1 MSAARP
7 LSRLE
12 LLRAMGTVMGAF
24 LLSRALGLLRELI
37 IGQQF
42 GTSGQL
48 DAYLAAFRIP
58 DLLFQLMAG
67 GALASAF
74 IPTFSG
80 FLAQEDERGAWYL
93 MSNVVNAL
101 LLLLAGLSVLAG
113 VFAPA
118 LVSHV
123 VAPGFPPER
132 QALTA
137 HLMRIM
143 LISPAVFGVSGVLM
157 GVLNSFGR
165 FLLPALAP
173 AAYNLC
179 IILGAWLLG
188 PRMGVQGLAL
198 GAVAGAW
205 LHLGVQLP
213 GLSRLRPRYTLA
225 LDLHFA
231 GLREVARL
239 MLPRSLGLG
248 IVQLNFL
255 VNTVLASGL
264 AAGSL
269 AALNYAWLLMLLPQG
284 ILAQA
289 VGTAVFPTLS
299 ALAAQ
304 ARLDEMR
311 ETLADTLRGL
321 LFLAF
326 PASVGLFFL
335 RRPLVEALF
344 QRGAFTVQSTDLVSA
359 ALAFYAFGLVAHSA
373 LEVIARAFYALH
385 DTLTPVLVGGLA
397 MLVNVVLGVAAVLA
411 LRHRP
416 DAHAYLALA
425 NTVATTAEAGILL
438 GLLRRRLEGL
448 GGETFSRA
456 LLRTVGATAAMG
468 AFLAL
473 LPHLAPHLGSL
484 AYLALGAAG
493 GALVYL
499 AAAALMGAR
508 EVALLLA
515 WARGRKG

>member
-1 MSAARP
+1 
-7 LSRLE
+7 
-12 LLRAMGTVMGAF
+12 
-24 LLSRALGLLRELI
+24 
-37 IGQQF
+37 
-42 GTSGQL
+42 
-48 DAYLAAFRIP
+48 
-58 DLLFQLMAG
+58 
-67 GALASAF
+67 
-74 IPTFSG
+74 
-80 FLAQEDERGAWYL
+80 
-93 MSNVVNAL
+93 
-101 LLLLAGLSVLAG
+101 
-113 VFAPA
+113 
-118 LVSHV
+118 
-123 VAPGFPPER
+123 
-132 QALTA
+132 
-137 HLMRIM
+137 
-143 LISPAVFGVSGVLM
+143 
-157 GVLNSFGR
+157 
-165 FLLPALAP
+165 
-173 AAYNLC
+173 
-179 IILGAWLLG
+179 
-188 PRMGVQGLAL
+188 
-198 GAVAGAW
+198 
-205 LHLGVQLP
+205 
-213 GLSRLRPRYTLA
+213 
-225 LDLHFA
+225 
-231 GLREVARL
+231 
-239 MLPRSLGLG
+239 
-248 IVQLNFL
+248 
-255 VNTVLASGL
+255 
-264 AAGSL
+264 
-269 AALNYAWLLMLLPQG
+269 
-284 ILAQA
+284 
-289 VGTAVFPTLS
+289 
-299 ALAAQ
+299 
-304 ARLDEMR
+304 MR